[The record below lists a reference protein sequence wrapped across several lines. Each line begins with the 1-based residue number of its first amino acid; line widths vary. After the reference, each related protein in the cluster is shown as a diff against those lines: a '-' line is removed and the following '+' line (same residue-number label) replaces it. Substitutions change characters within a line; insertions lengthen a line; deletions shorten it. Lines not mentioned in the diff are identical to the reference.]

1 MQTDRN
7 TKEGGHEARPP
18 ESTIAQKRVVC
29 GRSAAAATDVLVA
42 DLAVDFH
49 IPEDMENLEDVIV
62 NTLNKRKARG
72 VGEMSTSPPVRV
84 QIIRHARTH
93 SVGKSQSCMF

>member
-1 MQTDRN
+1 M
-7 TKEGGHEARPP
+7 
-18 ESTIAQKRVVC
+18 V
-29 GRSAAAATDVLVA
+29 VA

-72 VGEMSTSPPVRV
+72 VDEMSTSPP
-84 QIIRHARTH
+84 
-93 SVGKSQSCMF
+93 G